1 MRKKSHI
8 SLARYIVN
16 NMEDN
21 DLKKHKLSFYIGS
34 VLPDIKPSFVYKR
47 HEMDGTYPDIRRHI
61 ERLSEG
67 RKLVEKK
74 KGRKYYMDLGQ
85 ISHYLADYFTYPHN
99 KIYPGSLKDHCSYEE
114 KLKRDLRSYLKSGE
128 AARHHRLL
136 QLKEEH
142 EKLQNKKKAEPLI
155 DAEAICAFIQKS
167 HDEYLAH
174 KHGVEDDVEH
184 IVEVNHKALDAMMK
198 LLANKR
204 AEWSTHNVEK

>member
-1 MRKKSHI
+1 MHYR
-8 SLARYIVN
+8 
-16 NMEDN
+16 
-21 DLKKHKLSFYIGS
+21 
-34 VLPDIKPSFVYKR
+34 
-47 HEMDGTYPDIRRHI
+47 
-61 ERLSEG
+61 
-67 RKLVEKK
+67 
-74 KGRKYYMDLGQ
+74 DLGQ
-85 ISHYLADYFTYPHN
+85 ISHYLADYFTFPHN
-99 KIYPGSLKDHCSYEE
+99 TIYPGSLKDHCSYEE

-174 KHGVEDDVEH
+174 KHGVGDDIEH

-204 AEWSTHNVEK
+204 AEWRIRHS

>member
-8 SLARYIVN
+8 SLARYVVN
-16 NMEDN
+16 ALDDEE
-21 DLKKHKLSFYIGS
+21 LRKHKFAFYVGS
-34 VLPDIKPSFVYKR
+34 ILPDIKPSFIYRR
-47 HEMDGTYPDIRRHI
+47 HEMDGTFADLKRHI

-67 RKLVEKK
+67 RKVTKK
-74 KGRKYYMDLGQ
+74 TGRKYYMDLGQ
-85 ISHYLADYFTYPHN
+85 ISHYLADYFTFPHN
-99 KIYPGSLKDHCSYEE
+99 TIYPGSLKDHCSYEE

-155 DAEAICAFIQKS
+155 DAETICAFIQKS

-174 KHGVEDDVEH
+174 KHGVEDDIEH

-204 AEWSTHNVEK
+204 AEWRIRHS

>member
-1 MRKKSHI
+1 MH
-8 SLARYIVN
+8 YI
-16 NMEDN
+16 
-21 DLKKHKLSFYIGS
+21 
-34 VLPDIKPSFVYKR
+34 
-47 HEMDGTYPDIRRHI
+47 
-61 ERLSEG
+61 
-67 RKLVEKK
+67 
-74 KGRKYYMDLGQ
+74 
-85 ISHYLADYFTYPHN
+85 ADYFTFPHN
-99 KIYPGSLKDHCSYEE
+99 TIYPGSLKDHCSYEE

-128 AARHHRLL
+128 ATRHHRLL

-174 KHGVEDDVEH
+174 KHGVEDDIEH

-204 AEWSTHNVEK
+204 AEWRIRHS

>member
-155 DAEAICAFIQKS
+155 DAETICAFIQKS

-174 KHGVEDDVEH
+174 KHGVEDDIEH

-204 AEWSTHNVEK
+204 AEWRIRHS

>member
-47 HEMDGTYPDIRRHI
+47 HEMEGTYPDIRRHI

-155 DAEAICAFIQKS
+155 DAETICAFIQKS

-174 KHGVEDDVEH
+174 KHGVEDDIEH

-204 AEWSTHNVEK
+204 AEWRIRHS

>member
-74 KGRKYYMDLGQ
+74 KPEMPARVVNVMKCKNPRCITQTEQELDQ
-85 ISHYLADYFTYPHN
+85 IFVLADRE
-99 KIYPGSLKDHCSYEE
+99 KQIYRCFYC
-114 KLKRDLRSYLKSGE
+114 E
-128 AARHHRLL
+128 AAY
-136 QLKEEH
+136 
-142 EKLQNKKKAEPLI
+142 
-155 DAEAICAFIQKS
+155 KS
-167 HDEYLAH
+167 E
-174 KHGVEDDVEH
+174 
-184 IVEVNHKALDAMMK
+184 
-198 LLANKR
+198 
-204 AEWSTHNVEK
+204 

>member
-128 AARHHRLL
+128 ATRHHRLL

-174 KHGVEDDVEH
+174 KHGVEDDIEH

-204 AEWSTHNVEK
+204 AEWRIRHS

>member
-8 SLARYIVN
+8 SLARYMVN
-16 NMEDN
+16 SLDDEG
-21 DLKKHKLSFYIGS
+21 LKKHRLSFYIGS
-34 VLPDIKPSFVYKR
+34 ILPDIKPSFVYKK
-47 HEMDGTYPDIRRHI
+47 HEITGTFPSIRKHI
-61 ERLSEG
+61 KRLSEG
-67 RKLVEKK
+67 DKAVKK
-74 KGRKYYMDLGQ
+74 RGVKYYMDLGQ
-85 ISHYLADYFTYPHN
+85 ISHYLADYFTFPHN
-99 KIYPGSLKDHCSYEE
+99 TIYPGSLKDHCSYEE

-155 DAEAICAFIQKS
+155 DAETICAFIQKS

-174 KHGVEDDVEH
+174 KHGVEDDIEH

-204 AEWSTHNVEK
+204 AEWRIRHS

>member
-1 MRKKSHI
+1 
-8 SLARYIVN
+8 
-16 NMEDN
+16 MEDN

-114 KLKRDLRSYLKSGE
+114 KLKRDLRRYIRTD
-128 AARHHRLL
+128 AAKPH
-136 QLKEEH
+136 
-142 EKLQNKKKAEPLI
+142 KADHLEFNSARNLC
-155 DAEAICAFIQKS
+155 DFIQKS
-167 HDEYLAH
+167 HDDYLVR
-174 KHGVEDDVEH
+174 KHDVEDDIHH
-184 IVEVNHKALDAMMK
+184 IVEVNYKAMETMIH
-198 LLANKR
+198 LLAEKR
-204 AEWSTHNVEK
+204 AEFRLKHS

>member
-1 MRKKSHI
+1 LEKQKDSCLEAVLMRKKSHI

-99 KIYPGSLKDHCSYEE
+99 KIYPGNLKDHCSYEE
-114 KLKRDLRSYLKSGE
+114 QLKRSLKNYIMSRNMEAGE
-128 AARHHRLL
+128 KVQADFS
-136 QLKEEH
+136 
-142 EKLQNKKKAEPLI
+142 
-155 DAEAICAFIQKS
+155 DAEALY
-167 HDEYLAH
+167 EYILERHKQYLGRKINIETDIRNIVATNRMLVEAIADLFYKTQHKEKMPLA
-174 KHGVEDDVEH
+174 VEY
-184 IVEVNHKALDAMMK
+184 
-198 LLANKR
+198 
-204 AEWSTHNVEK
+204 

>member
-128 AARHHRLL
+128 ATRHHRLL

-155 DAEAICAFIQKS
+155 DAETICAFIQKS

-174 KHGVEDDVEH
+174 KHGVEDDIEH

-204 AEWSTHNVEK
+204 AEWRIRQS